1 MSKRISLATL
11 PPFDAALFLVDE
23 DSIDVYLREIRASND
38 PDLLASAIEDVAR
51 ARLMNQSARQ
61 LD

>member
-1 MSKRISLATL
+1 MSKRISLSTL

-38 PDLLASAIEDVAR
+38 AVLLASAIKDVER
-51 ARLMNQSARQ
+51 ARLMNQFARP